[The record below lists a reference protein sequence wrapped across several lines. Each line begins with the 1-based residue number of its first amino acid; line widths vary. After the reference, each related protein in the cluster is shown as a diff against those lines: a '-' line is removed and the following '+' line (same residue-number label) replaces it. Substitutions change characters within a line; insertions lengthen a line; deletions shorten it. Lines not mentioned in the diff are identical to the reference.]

1 MKAAGIMSGT
11 SLDGIDVAIIDI
23 RARGK
28 ITTLAFRS
36 VPYPRSVREALLGV
50 SNTMTHTAAISR
62 LNFLLGELYADALI
76 ATAKRA
82 RIPLDDIMIA
92 GMHGQT
98 IFHESTPVEY
108 LGRCIAST
116 FQIGE
121 SAVVAERTGIW
132 VFSNFRERDIA
143 AGGTG
148 APLVPLVDYMLFK
161 TRRRI
166 CRAVVNIGGIANI
179 TILPP
184 GAKPERVIAFDT
196 GPGNMVIDA
205 LVSHHTAGRQTF
217 DRNGRIARSGKV
229 HEELLRSMRSDPYF
243 DRKPPKT
250 TGREQFGQQYVSG
263 LIATGIPLPDLIA
276 TATELTAGSIARA
289 ILHFTPDGDVETIVS
304 GGGVHNAW
312 LMKRLHYLLHPW
324 RVMST
329 ADFGIDPDAKEAI
342 AFAVLAYRTFS
353 REPGNLPS
361 ATGARHAVPLG
372 KSALP

>member
-23 RARGK
+23 GPREK
-28 ITTLAFRS
+28 VTPLAFRN
-36 VPYPRSVREALLGV
+36 VPYPKSVREALLGA
-50 SNTMTHTAAISR
+50 SNTMTHTATIAR
-62 LNFLLGELYADALI
+62 LNFLLGELYAEALI

-82 RIPLDDIMIA
+82 RIRLDDIIIA

-98 IFHESTPVEY
+98 IFHEGTPVEY

-121 SAVVAERTGIW
+121 SSVVAERTGIW

-148 APLVPLVDYMLFK
+148 APLVPFVDYKLFRS
-161 TRRRI
+161 RRN
-166 CRAVVNIGGIANI
+166 CRAVVNIGGIANV

-184 GAKPERVIAFDT
+184 RATPDKVIAFDT

-205 LVSHHTAGRQTF
+205 LISHFTEGRQTF

-250 TGREQFGQQYVSG
+250 AGREQFGQQYVSG

-276 TATELTAGSIARA
+276 TATELTAGSIADA
-289 ILHFTPDGDVETIVS
+289 ILQFTPDGDVETIVS

-312 LMKRLHYLLHPW
+312 LMKRLQYFLHPW
-324 RVMST
+324 RVKST

-342 AFAVLAYRTFS
+342 AFAVLAHRTFS

-361 ATGARHAVPLG
+361 ATGARHAVRLG
-372 KSALP
+372 KSVLP